1 MTIITKGMGAVLKGI
16 KTLKKSKKFPG
27 PEAENLLLKKY
38 KKMQKENPKGVTSES
53 YATDPRKARI
63 DRTQT
68 RRDRTASQI
77 KEFRK
82 NRGRFAG
89 ATTNVP
95 GALQKS
101 PFFKPGSK
109 VVQRGGVAVLL
120 KAGDKKKDLRKFKTQ
135 IKTGIRK
142 K

>member
-1 MTIITKGMGAVLKGI
+1 MTIVTKGMGAVLKSI
-16 KTLKKSKKFPG
+16 KGLKKSKVFPG
-27 PEAENLLLKKY
+27 SGARKQLVDEYIKEKK
-38 KKMQKENPKGVTSES
+38 KNPRGISSES
-53 YATDPRKARI
+53 LETDPRMERI
-63 DRTQT
+63 YRTQN
-68 RRDRTASQI
+68 RRNRAAIKI